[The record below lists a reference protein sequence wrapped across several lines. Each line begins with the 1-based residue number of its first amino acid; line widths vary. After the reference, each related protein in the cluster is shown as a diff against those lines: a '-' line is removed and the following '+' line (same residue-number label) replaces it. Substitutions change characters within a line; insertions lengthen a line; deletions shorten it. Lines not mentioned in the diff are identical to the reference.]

1 MFRTENALILREVR
15 FKEADRILTALTA
28 DAGKLT
34 LAAHGALSKKS
45 RIAAATQQ
53 LTYAELTL
61 FEKNGRYTV
70 REGVT
75 KEAFQGLRMDL
86 ERLALGSYFA
96 ECLEQYAG
104 EDQPEPELMQLGL
117 NCLYAL
123 SEGLYSAE
131 KIKAAFELR
140 LMTEEG
146 YAPAGEFCAVCGRT
160 DIKEPVFA
168 LEDGQTVCRG
178 CRKTGK
184 TLPLSE
190 NALAA
195 LRYLVRA
202 PGKKLLSFR
211 LADEDLHLL
220 ADVAENWLLQCSGR
234 SFPTLTYYKN
244 LIRNL

>member
-15 FKEADRILTALTA
+15 FKESDRILTALTA

-61 FEKNGRYTV
+61 FEKNGRYSV

-75 KEAFQGLRMDL
+75 KEAFQGLRTDL

-104 EDQPEPELMQLGL
+104 EEQPEPELMRLGL

-123 SEGLYSAE
+123 SEGLYSPE

-140 LMTEEG
+140 LMSIAG
-146 YAPAGEFCAVCGRT
+146 YAPREEACAVCGRT
-160 DIKEPVFA
+160 DIQDPRFCPAE
-168 LEDGQTVCRG
+168 GQFVCHD
-178 CRKTGK
+178 CRKTGRQ
-184 TLPLSE
+184 LPMSQ
-190 NALAA
+190 AA
-195 LRYLVRA
+195 LLALRHVIHSPARRMLA
-202 PGKKLLSFR
+202 FR
-211 LADEDLHLL
+211 LPEEDAEML
-220 ADVAENWLLQCSGR
+220 AGAAENWLLRCSER
-234 SFPTLTYYKN
+234 SFPTLDYYKK
-244 LIRNL
+244 L